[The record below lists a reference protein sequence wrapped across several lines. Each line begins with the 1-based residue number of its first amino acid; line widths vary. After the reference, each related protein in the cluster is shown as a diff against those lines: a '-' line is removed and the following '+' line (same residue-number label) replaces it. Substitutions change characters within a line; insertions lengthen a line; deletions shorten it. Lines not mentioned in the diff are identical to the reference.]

1 MIDNFYHLDKSSKR
15 KNESADF
22 CSFCD
27 VEYRKI
33 LKHVNTRWLSL
44 KMAITRTL
52 QQYSGLKSY
61 FLSQGNYN
69 YYTHVILSICLL
81 VKDVYVAIFIVI
93 G

>member
-15 KNESADF
+15 KNKFADF

-44 KMAITRTL
+44 ELAITRTL
-52 QQYSGLKSY
+52 QQYSALKAY
-61 FLSQGNYN
+61 FLSEGM
-69 YYTHVILSICLL
+69 
-81 VKDVYVAIFIVI
+81 
-93 G
+93 